1 MDTGRCSVLLVDVE
15 LAQIDFA
22 RLAAAAACPEV
33 ELAAVDGGDA
43 ALDWF
48 EAGLNNLQQM
58 PQIIL
63 LDLKLPKLDG
73 LAVLRKL
80 RSHAVTSEIPVVVF
94 SAEYTQDEV
103 LMSYKAGANTFV
115 AKPVDVAGYAE
126 IFQQRLSHWIHP
138 QPHNPVT
145 AATDGAMDGAAEPA

>member
-1 MDTGRCSVLLVDVE
+1 VDTGRCSVLLIDVE
-15 LAQIDFA
+15 LDQVELA
-22 RLAAAAACPEV
+22 RLAATAACPEV
-33 ELAAVDGGDA
+33 DLAAVDGGDA
-43 ALDWF
+43 VLDWF
-48 EAGLNNLQQM
+48 EVGLNHPQQM

-115 AKPVDVAGYAE
+115 AKPRDVAGYAE
-126 IFQQRLSHWIHP
+126 IFQQRMMHWIHP
-138 QPHNPVT
+138 LQQNT
-145 AATDGAMDGAAEPA
+145 NSAAKDGAAEQS

>member
-15 LAQIDFA
+15 LAQIDYA

-33 ELAAVDGGDA
+33 DFSAVDGGDA
-43 ALDWF
+43 VLDWL
-48 EAGLNNLQQM
+48 ETALKNQQQM

-80 RSHAVTSEIPVVVF
+80 RGHAVTSEIPVVVF

-115 AKPVDVAGYAE
+115 AKPVGVAGYAE
-126 IFQQRLSHWIHP
+126 IFRQRLAHWIYP
-138 QPHNPVT
+138 QQHNPIPAVK
-145 AATDGAMDGAAEPA
+145 DGPAEQA